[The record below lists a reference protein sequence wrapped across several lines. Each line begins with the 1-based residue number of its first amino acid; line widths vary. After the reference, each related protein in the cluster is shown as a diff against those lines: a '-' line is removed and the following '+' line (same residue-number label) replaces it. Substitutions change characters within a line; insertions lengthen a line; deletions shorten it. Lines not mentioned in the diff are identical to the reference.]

1 MKRML
6 LVLLPALIFV
16 VAAAPVSMKTIK
28 MGKAPYFT
36 ALNPVRNLIYVTN
49 FASDEVWV
57 VDPAT
62 HTTVGRPFYA
72 GVEPLGIAVS
82 PAGDKIFVTNM
93 GPGLVKVVNAKD
105 YALLDD
111 IKVGAT
117 PSNVVVSPKG
127 SMAFVTNFGKG
138 KIGRV
143 DFVDTTSHRVVAELE
158 VGIRPLAAAV
168 SSAGDF
174 LYVVC
179 GGSNEV
185 YAIDVAGKKIVQQ
198 IPVGITPDGVALSPD
213 GNTLYV
219 ANSGSNDLSV
229 IDLVDNTEK
238 KRVPVGNSPFSLA
251 VASNGRV
258 VVVETGDSTVSVLN
272 PDLQK
277 AASIKVGKQPIDVCL
292 SSDDKFAFVTLEK
305 DNKLAVLTLQ

>member
-6 LVLLPALIFV
+6 LVFLPALLLV
-16 VAAAPVSMKTIK
+16 SAGAVGPVKTIK
-28 MGKAPYFT
+28 MGKAPSFA
-36 ALNPVRNLIYVTN
+36 ALNPVQNVLYVTN
-49 FASDEVWV
+49 FASDEVFV
-57 VDPAT
+57 VDPAA
-62 HTTVGRPFYA
+62 HTVKSRFYA
-72 GVEPLGIAVS
+72 GFEPLGIAVS
-82 PAGDKIFVTNM
+82 PDGDKIFVTNM

-105 YALLDD
+105 FALLDD
-111 IKVGAT
+111 IKVGST

-138 KIGRV
+138 KVGRV

-168 SSAGDF
+168 TSAGDS

-185 YAIDVAGKKIVQQ
+185 YAIDVAAKKITQQ

-219 ANSGSNDLSV
+219 ANSGSNDISV
-229 IDLVDNTEK
+229 VDLIDNTEK
-238 KRVPVGNSPFSLA
+238 KRVPVGKNPFSLA
-251 VASNGRV
+251 VGNNGRL
-258 VVVETGDSTVSVLN
+258 VVVETGDSSVSVFN

-277 AASIKVGKQPIDVCL
+277 AATIKVGKQPIDVCL
-292 SSDDKFAFVTLEK
+292 STDDRFAFVTLEK
-305 DNKLAVLTLQ
+305 DNKLAVLALQ

>member
-1 MKRML
+1 MKRIL
-6 LVLLPALIFV
+6 LVFLPALIL
-16 VAAAPVSMKTIK
+16 AAATAPGPMKAIK
-28 MGKAPYFT
+28 MGKAPYFA
-36 ALNPVRNLIYVTN
+36 ALDPVHNVIYVTN
-49 FASDEVWV
+49 FASDEVWI
-57 VDPAT
+57 VDPASQ
-62 HTTVGRPFYA
+62 TVKGKFYA

-93 GPGLVKVVNAKD
+93 GPGLVKVVSPKD
-105 YALLDD
+105 HQILDD
-111 IKVGAT
+111 IKVGST
-117 PSNVVVSPKG
+117 PSSVVVSPKG

-143 DFVDTTSHRVVAELE
+143 DFVDTTSDRVVAELE
-158 VGIRPLAAAV
+158 LGIRPLAAAV
-168 SSAGDF
+168 TSTGDF

-185 YAIDVAGKKIVQQ
+185 YAIDIAAKKVTQQ

-219 ANSGSNDLSV
+219 ANSGSNDISV

-238 KRVPVGNSPFSLA
+238 KRVPVGKSPFSLA
-251 VASNGRV
+251 MANNGKLL
-258 VVVETGDSTVSVLN
+258 VVETGDGSVSVLN

-277 AASIKVGKQPIDVCL
+277 AATIRVGKQPIDVCL
-292 SSDDKFAFVTLEK
+292 SSDDRFAFVTVEK
-305 DNKLAVLTLQ
+305 DNKLAVLSLQ

>member
-1 MKRML
+1 
-6 LVLLPALIFV
+6 VALIFV
-16 VAAAPVSMKTIK
+16 AASGPLSVKTIK
-28 MGKAPYFT
+28 MGKGPSFA
-36 ALNPVRNLIYVTN
+36 ALNPVQNVIYVTN
-49 FASDEVWV
+49 FASDEVMV
-57 VDPAT
+57 VDPAS
-62 HTTVGRPFYA
+62 HTVRAKFYA
-72 GVEPLGIAVS
+72 GFEPLGIAVS

-105 YALLDD
+105 YQTLDD

-143 DFVDTTSHRVVAELE
+143 DFVDTTSHRIVAELE

-168 SSAGDF
+168 TTAGDY

-185 YAIDVAGKKIVQQ
+185 YAIDVAAKKITQQ
-198 IPVGITPDGVALSPD
+198 IPVGITPDGIALSPD

-219 ANSGSNDLSV
+219 ANSGSNDISV

-238 KRVPVGNSPFSLA
+238 KRVPVGKSPFSLA
-251 VASNGRV
+251 VTNDGKLL
-258 VVVETGDSTVSVLN
+258 VVETGDGSVSVLS

-277 AASIKVGKQPIDVCL
+277 TASIKVGKQPIDVCL
-292 SSDDKFAFVTLEK
+292 GPDDRYAFVTLER

>member
-16 VAAAPVSMKTIK
+16 SATGLAPLKTIK
-28 MGKAPYFT
+28 MGKGPYFA
-36 ALNPVRNLIYVTN
+36 ALNPVLNLIYVTN

-62 HTTVGRPFYA
+62 HTVRKPFYA

-105 YALLDD
+105 YQLLDD
-111 IKVGAT
+111 IKVGAI
-117 PSNVVVSPKG
+117 PSNIVVSPKG
-127 SMAFVTNFGKG
+127 SLAFVTNFGKG

-158 VGIRPLAAAV
+158 LGIRPLAAAV
-168 SSAGDF
+168 TSAGDY

-185 YAIDVAGKKIVQQ
+185 YAIDIAAKKVTQQ

-219 ANSGSNDLSV
+219 ANSGSNDISV
-229 IDLVDNTEK
+229 VDLIDNTEK
-238 KRVPVGNSPFSLA
+238 KRVPVGKSPFSLS
-251 VASNGRV
+251 VTNSGKLL
-258 VVVETGDSTVSVLN
+258 VVETGDNSVSVFN

-305 DNKLAVLTLQ
+305 DNKLAVLQLQ